1 LIPEGG
7 ANYLGIIGCQEI
19 MRECS
24 EKIDSVFVAQG
35 TTTTSCGI
43 LSSMRGNSQL
53 HVVPVLKGFNSSEE
67 MRSLFSYAAFDQEW
81 IEDMFEKVQVH
92 TDFHFGGYGKYN
104 PELLHFMER
113 FFSECQVP
121 LDPVYTG
128 KAMYALMEYCNQTA
142 QKEENILFIH
152 TGGIEGGRAIAYKEQ
167 KHFC

>member
-1 LIPEGG
+1 MQ
-7 ANYLGIIGCQEI
+7 C
-19 MRECS
+19 
-24 EKIDSVFVAQG
+24 
-35 TTTTSCGI
+35 
-43 LSSMRGNSQL
+43 
-53 HVVPVLKGFNSSEE
+53 
-67 MRSLFSYAAFDQEW
+67 LFTNAAFDQEW
-81 IEDMFEKVQVH
+81 IEDMVEKVEVH
-92 TDFHFGGYGKYN
+92 SAFHFGGYGKYT
-104 PELLHFMER
+104 PELLNFMER